1 MKFSAFPQNATKIN
15 LDDWILSG
23 GGGNG
28 LSYNHK
34 KDESIILKMNK
45 PSLPKEHTE
54 REFQRSRALYEMG
67 VNCPKVIDFVT
78 DGHRYG
84 LIEEKVNGKKSFARI
99 ISEAPDQLEPLAKA
113 FAQRARLLH
122 QIRCDNGLFP
132 SYRENYLKKLAQS
145 KVLSAKEKQILRDAL
160 DSMDDAVY
168 CIHGDL
174 TPGNIIRAGGKD
186 YWIDL
191 GDVMYGDP
199 DIDFGNMMF
208 LCDHVPVKLIDYL
221 YHISLEQ
228 FREFVE
234 IYGKEYF
241 GDRWGTRELEDKLHK
256 VLLLKAGSAVLKRPK
271 SGILYRPLIRGDLRR
286 YGIMKAIMNVFI
298 RTT

>member
-1 MKFSAFPQNATKIN
+1 MESSGFLREATLIN
-15 LDDWILSG
+15 IDDWVLSG

-34 KDESIILKMNK
+34 KDDTIILKMNK
-45 PSLPKEHTE
+45 ASLPKEHTE
-54 REFQRSRALYEMG
+54 REFLRSQAFYEMG

-208 LCDHVPVKLIDYL
+208 ICDHVPVKLIDYL

-228 FREFVE
+228 FREFVG
-234 IYGKEYF
+234 IYAREYF
-241 GDRWGTRELEDKLHK
+241 GDRWGTKELDEKLHK
-256 VLLLKAGSAVLKRPK
+256 VLLLKAGSAVLKRPR
-271 SGILYRPLIRGDLRR
+271 SGILYRPLIRGDIRKYKVL
-286 YGIMKAIMNVFI
+286 ASIMNRLI
-298 RTT
+298 IKI